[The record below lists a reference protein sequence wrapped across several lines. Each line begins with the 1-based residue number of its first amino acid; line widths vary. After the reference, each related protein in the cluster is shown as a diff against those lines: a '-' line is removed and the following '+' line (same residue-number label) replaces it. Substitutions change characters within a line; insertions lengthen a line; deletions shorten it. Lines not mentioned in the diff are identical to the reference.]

1 MKRRRMISPA
11 IWDDPEVGELD
22 PLGFKLF
29 IGCIS
34 LADDDGRLDA
44 DPRTLRKTIFGYTEG
59 TSVDDVRQVRDSM
72 AASLP
77 NVQLYQVDGRE
88 YIALLKWK
96 DHQAI
101 SASWHQASIIPAPP
115 AAADVPHD
123 DHLPTTCLP
132 HDDHLPTKE
141 SINQATSKASEKQ
154 ASKQS
159 KLPPAAAALRKAL
172 EHCGIRGQK
181 LAALL
186 GDTWITPDRV
196 RACQHAISE
205 REGVRNP
212 VGLLVA
218 MLESH
223 DEPPDP
229 PPRPGTQEDPY
240 RFIRGEYGQYI
251 QH

>member
-1 MKRRRMISPA
+1 MKRRRMISPS

-59 TSVDDVRQVRDSM
+59 MSVDDVRQVRDSM
-72 AASLP
+72 AANLP
-77 NVQLYQVDGRE
+77 NLQLYQVDGRE
-88 YIALLKWK
+88 YIALLKWD

-101 SASWHQASIIPAPP
+101 SASWHQDSIIPAPP
-115 AAADVPHD
+115 AADEVAHD
-123 DHLPTTCLP
+123 DHLPSTCPP

-141 SINQATSKASEKQ
+141 SIKQVQSKASEKQ

-159 KLPPAAAALRKAL
+159 KQSKPPLAAALQKTL
-172 EHCGIRGQK
+172 EQHGIRGQK
-181 LAALL
+181 LATLL
-186 GDTWITPDRV
+186 HDVWITSDRV
-196 RACQHAISE
+196 RGCWNAIRQ
-205 REGVRNP
+205 RENVRNP

-218 MLESH
+218 MLEAH
-223 DEPPDP
+223 DEPPTP
-229 PPRPGTQEDPY
+229 PPRPEDDNNRY
-240 RFIRGEYGQYI
+240 ISGKYGEFI